1 MNNNFS
7 FPVLEHPAPA
17 CDVNKALDL
26 AKNWTELDQNAIA
39 TPLVSERDRN
49 FLITNNEEKSVLKI
63 SNAKEDYG
71 KLLTLDMSN
80 GFATTDGLFI
90 YLIVKNMDT
99 GQDLVI
105 QFPIGYWIID
115 KIDKKIPKQEK
126 QKEEFDLDEYL
137 KKNKGKGRLI
147 NLNITKVGD

>member
-1 MNNNFS
+1 MKKIILILLLTLIGFI
-7 FPVLEHPAPA
+7 FPQDCECEEPK
-17 CDVNKALDL
+17 DV
-26 AKNWTELDQNAIA
+26 W
-39 TPLVSERDRN
+39 
-49 FLITNNEEKSVLKI
+49 FKI
-63 SNAKEDYG
+63 SNAEKDYG

-90 YLIVKNMDT
+90 YLVVKNMDT
-99 GQDLVI
+99 KEDLVI

-126 QKEEFDLDEYL
+126 KKEEFDLDEYL

>member
-1 MNNNFS
+1 MKNIIFILLTIIGFV
-7 FPVLEHPAPA
+7 FPQDCECEEPK
-17 CDVNKALDL
+17 DV
-26 AKNWTELDQNAIA
+26 W
-39 TPLVSERDRN
+39 
-49 FLITNNEEKSVLKI
+49 FKI
-63 SNAKEDYG
+63 SNAEKDYG
-71 KLLTLDMSN
+71 KLITLDMSS

-90 YLIVKNMDT
+90 YLVVKNMDT
-99 GQDLVI
+99 GEDLVV

-126 QKEEFDLDEYL
+126 KKEEKEFDLDEYL

>member
-1 MNNNFS
+1 MKKIILILLTLIGFI
-7 FPVLEHPAPA
+7 FPQE
-17 CDVNKALDL
+17 CDC
-26 AKNWTELDQNAIA
+26 
-39 TPLVSERDRN
+39 
-49 FLITNNEEKSVLKI
+49 EEPKDVWFKI

-126 QKEEFDLDEYL
+126 KKEEFDLDEYL
-137 KKNKGKGRLI
+137 KKNKDKGRMI
-147 NLNITKVGD
+147 NTNITKVGD

>member
-1 MNNNFS
+1 MKNILIILVTLIGFIL
-7 FPVLEHPAPA
+7 PQDCECEEPK
-17 CDVNKALDL
+17 DV
-26 AKNWTELDQNAIA
+26 W
-39 TPLVSERDRN
+39 
-49 FLITNNEEKSVLKI
+49 FKI
-63 SNAKEDYG
+63 SNAKKDYG

-90 YLIVKNMDT
+90 YLVVKNIDT

-126 QKEEFDLDEYL
+126 KKEEKEFDLDEYL

>member
-1 MNNNFS
+1 
-7 FPVLEHPAPA
+7 
-17 CDVNKALDL
+17 
-26 AKNWTELDQNAIA
+26 
-39 TPLVSERDRN
+39 
-49 FLITNNEEKSVLKI
+49 
-63 SNAKEDYG
+63 
-71 KLLTLDMSN
+71 
-80 GFATTDGLFI
+80 
-90 YLIVKNMDT
+90 MDT

-126 QKEEFDLDEYL
+126 KKEEKEFDLDEYL

>member
-1 MNNNFS
+1 MKEILLILMVTLIGFILS
-7 FPVLEHPAPA
+7 QDCECEEPK
-17 CDVNKALDL
+17 DV
-26 AKNWTELDQNAIA
+26 W
-39 TPLVSERDRN
+39 
-49 FLITNNEEKSVLKI
+49 FKI
-63 SNAKEDYG
+63 SNAEKDYG

-126 QKEEFDLDEYL
+126 KKEEFDLDEYL
-137 KKNKGKGRLI
+137 KKNKDKGRMI
-147 NLNITKVGD
+147 NTNITKVGD

>member
-1 MNNNFS
+1 MKKILLILMVTLIGFIL
-7 FPVLEHPAPA
+7 PQDCECEEPK
-17 CDVNKALDL
+17 DV
-26 AKNWTELDQNAIA
+26 W
-39 TPLVSERDRN
+39 
-49 FLITNNEEKSVLKI
+49 FKI
-63 SNAKEDYG
+63 SNAEKDYG
-71 KLLTLDMSN
+71 KLITLDMSN

-126 QKEEFDLDEYL
+126 KKENKEFDLDEYL
-137 KKNKGKGRLI
+137 KKNKGIGRLI

>member
-1 MNNNFS
+1 MKKIILILLLTLIGFI
-7 FPVLEHPAPA
+7 FPQDCECEEPK
-17 CDVNKALDL
+17 DV
-26 AKNWTELDQNAIA
+26 W
-39 TPLVSERDRN
+39 
-49 FLITNNEEKSVLKI
+49 FKI
-63 SNAKEDYG
+63 SNAEKDYG

-90 YLIVKNMDT
+90 YLVVKNMDT
-99 GQDLVI
+99 GEDLVI

-126 QKEEFDLDEYL
+126 KKEEKEFDLDEYL

-147 NLNITKVGD
+147 NLNITNVGD

>member
-1 MNNNFS
+1 MKNIILILLTLVGFILS
-7 FPVLEHPAPA
+7 QEYEGDCEEPK
-17 CDVNKALDL
+17 DV
-26 AKNWTELDQNAIA
+26 W
-39 TPLVSERDRN
+39 
-49 FLITNNEEKSVLKI
+49 FKI
-63 SNAKEDYG
+63 SNAEKDYG

-126 QKEEFDLDEYL
+126 KKEEFDLDEYL
-137 KKNKGKGRLI
+137 KKNKDKGRMI
-147 NLNITKVGD
+147 NANITKVGD

>member
-1 MNNNFS
+1 MKKIILILLTLIGFI
-7 FPVLEHPAPA
+7 FPQECE
-17 CDVNKALDL
+17 CDC
-26 AKNWTELDQNAIA
+26 
-39 TPLVSERDRN
+39 
-49 FLITNNEEKSVLKI
+49 EEPKDVWFKI

-90 YLIVKNMDT
+90 YIIVKNMDT

-126 QKEEFDLDEYL
+126 PKEEKFDLDEYL
-137 KKNKGKGRLI
+137 KKNKGKGRMI
-147 NLNITKVGD
+147 NANITKVGE

>member
-1 MNNNFS
+1 MKNIIVILLTLIGFI
-7 FPVLEHPAPA
+7 FPQE
-17 CDVNKALDL
+17 CDC
-26 AKNWTELDQNAIA
+26 
-39 TPLVSERDRN
+39 
-49 FLITNNEEKSVLKI
+49 EEPKDVWFKI
-63 SNAKEDYG
+63 SNAKKDYG

-90 YLIVKNMDT
+90 YLVVKNMDT

-126 QKEEFDLDEYL
+126 KKEEFDLDEYL
-137 KKNKGKGRLI
+137 KKNKGKGRMI
-147 NLNITKVGD
+147 NLTTQVGE

>member
-1 MNNNFS
+1 M
-7 FPVLEHPAPA
+7 
-17 CDVNKALDL
+17 
-26 AKNWTELDQNAIA
+26 KNIILI
-39 TPLVSERDRN
+39 
-49 FLITNNEEKSVLKI
+49 LITLIGFIFPQDCECEEPKDVWFKI
-63 SNAKEDYG
+63 SNAEKDYG

-126 QKEEFDLDEYL
+126 KKEEKEFDLDEYL
-137 KKNKGKGRLI
+137 KQNKGKGRLI

>member
-1 MNNNFS
+1 MKNIIVILLPLIGII
-7 FPVLEHPAPA
+7 FPQE
-17 CDVNKALDL
+17 CDC
-26 AKNWTELDQNAIA
+26 
-39 TPLVSERDRN
+39 
-49 FLITNNEEKSVLKI
+49 EEPKDVWFKI

-90 YLIVKNMDT
+90 YLVVKNIDT

-126 QKEEFDLDEYL
+126 KKEEFDLDEYL
-137 KKNKGKGRLI
+137 KKNKGKGRMI
-147 NLNITKVGD
+147 NANITKVGD

>member
-1 MNNNFS
+1 MKKIILILLLTLIGFI
-7 FPVLEHPAPA
+7 FPQDCECEEPK
-17 CDVNKALDL
+17 DV
-26 AKNWTELDQNAIA
+26 W
-39 TPLVSERDRN
+39 
-49 FLITNNEEKSVLKI
+49 FKI
-63 SNAKEDYG
+63 SNAEKDYG

-90 YLIVKNMDT
+90 YLVVKNMDT

-126 QKEEFDLDEYL
+126 KKEEKEFDLDEYL
-137 KKNKGKGRLI
+137 KKNKGKGRMI
-147 NLNITKVGD
+147 NANITKVGE